1 MKRETQNILLILLGG
16 ALVKIAAN
24 GDYLRYVKPAQQP
37 WIITGG
43 AVMVL
48 LGAVAIVRDL
58 VTSRRPAPDGPGGH
72 GGGAEYG
79 ELGGPGGHG
88 GRAAHG
94 SEAGLG
100 GHAAHGSELV
110 LGGPGGHGGPAAHG
124 SEVELG
130 GPGEHGGHADHG
142 GPGEHRDHATD
153 GGRAAHGSEVELGGH
168 GEHVD
173 HAAHVDPGEHGDHS
187 HSARPAWLLLVP
199 VLAVFLVAPPALGAD
214 SVIRTEARAPSSA
227 AVANAAAFPPL
238 PPGNVVP
245 LAVNDFVTR
254 AGWDAAG
261 TLNGR
266 TVSLTGFV
274 VHTGGSTLLARLV
287 ISCCAA
293 DAFPVT
299 VRLRGG
305 QADHLASDAWIQVT
319 GRVVPGTATKDN
331 SYTPDFI
338 PASVTPVPPPK
349 DPYEY

>member
-1 MKRETQNILLILLGG
+1 MKRETQNILLVLLGG
-16 ALVKIAAN
+16 ALVKIALN

-37 WIITGG
+37 WVIIGG

-58 VTSRRPAPDGPGGH
+58 LAARA
-72 GGGAEYG
+72 GAESRTG
-79 ELGGPGGHG
+79 Q
-88 GRAAHG
+88 AA
-94 SEAGLG
+94 
-100 GHAAHGSELV
+100 V
-110 LGGPGGHGGPAAHG
+110 
-124 SEVELG
+124 
-130 GPGEHGGHADHG
+130 
-142 GPGEHRDHATD
+142 RDHAHALD
-153 GGRAAHGSEVELGGH
+153 GSDRGGH
-168 GEHVD
+168 FDRGRDLSHGADFGSGSDRGGHFDRGRDLNPGAEFGAGGGLD
-173 HAAHVDPGEHGDHS
+173 HGRGLGPGLDLERGGDFGPSRDFGPGSDRGGDLDPGGGHDHEDHEGHA

-214 SVIRTEARAPSSA
+214 SVIRTESRVPASA
-227 AVANAAAFPPL
+227 AAANSAAFPPL
-238 PPGNVVP
+238 PAGNVVP
-245 LAVNDFVTR
+245 LAVNEFVSR

-261 TLNGR
+261 TLDGR

-305 QADHLASDAWIQVT
+305 EADHLASDAWIQVT
-319 GRVVPGTATKDN
+319 GEVVPHTATKAN
-331 SYTPDFI
+331 SYTPDFT
-338 PASVTPVPPPK
+338 PASVTTIPAPK